1 MNTEVPEV
9 KSWWARTFGRSIL
22 GLLVGKN
29 FSDRNVAAT
38 IIGVTLTAT
47 LCWMAIKGKDDLA
60 APLTNLVFAV
70 VGFYF
75 GSKRE
80 KGDDSDEQS

>member
-1 MNTEVPEV
+1 MSMDTSPRQ
-9 KSWWARTFGRSIL
+9 KSWWGRTFGRSIWAALFGENL
-22 GLLVGKN
+22 G
-29 FSDRNVAAT
+29 DRNVAAT
-38 IIGVTLTAT
+38 IIGVMLAAT
-47 LCWMAIKGKDDLA
+47 LCWLAIKGKDDLA

-80 KGDDSDEQS
+80 KSDNEDE

>member
-1 MNTEVPEV
+1 L
-9 KSWWARTFGRSIL
+9 FGENL
-22 GLLVGKN
+22 G
-29 FSDRNVAAT
+29 DRNVAAT
-38 IIGVTLTAT
+38 IIGVMLAAT
-47 LCWMAIKGKDDLA
+47 LCWLAIRGKDDLA

-80 KGDDSDEQS
+80 KPHDDDE